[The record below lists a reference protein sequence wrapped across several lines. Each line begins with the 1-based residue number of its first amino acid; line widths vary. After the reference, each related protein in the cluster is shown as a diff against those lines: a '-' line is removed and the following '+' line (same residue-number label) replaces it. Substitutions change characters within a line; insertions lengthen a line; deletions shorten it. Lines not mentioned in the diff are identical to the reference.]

1 MRDLADMA
9 IHTITTKPWKLDTA
23 LEKYA
28 QAGITGVSVW
38 KESLEGFTLPEAR
51 SLLETSGLKVVSLVR
66 GGFFPA
72 SSLAQRMKKVEENKQ
87 LIDTATAIGA
97 PLIVLVCGAD
107 PGIPLQEAR
116 KQIEEGIAQ
125 ILPYAEDKH
134 IKLAIE
140 PLHPMY
146 ADARSAIVTIRQ
158 AHELCIKFDSKS
170 LGIAVD
176 VYHVWWDPDLEYQI
190 EKAGASNSIFAF
202 HVCDWKTP
210 TLDMLNDRGLMGE
223 GCIPI
228 RTIRQW
234 VQKAGFSGFNEVE
247 IFSNRYWS
255 MDQDQYLS
263 MIVKAYEEHV

>member
-1 MRDLADMA
+1 MHDLTNMA
-9 IHTITTKPWKLDTA
+9 IHTITTKPWRLETA
-23 LEKYA
+23 LEKYCK
-28 QAGITGVSVW
+28 AGITGVSVW
-38 KESLEGFTLPEAR
+38 KESLEGYSLQEAR
-51 SLLETSGLKVVSLVR
+51 ILLEASGLKVVSLVR
-66 GGFFPA
+66 GGFFPSA
-72 SSLAQRMKKVEENKQ
+72 SLEQRMKKIEENKR
-87 LIDTATAIGA
+87 LIDIATAIGA

-107 PGIPLQEAR
+107 PSVPLQDAR

-125 ILPYAEDKH
+125 ILPYAENMH

-146 ADARSAIVTIRQ
+146 ADVRSAIVTIKQ
-158 AHELCIKFDSKS
+158 AHDMCIKFDSKN
-170 LGIAVD
+170 LGLAVD

-190 EKAGASNSIFAF
+190 EKAGKSNSIFAF

-210 TLDMLNDRGLMGE
+210 TMDLLNDRGLMGE

-228 RTIRQW
+228 QTIRTW

-255 MDQDQYLS
+255 MEQDQYLS
-263 MIVKAYEEHV
+263 MIIKAYKEHV